1 MRRTVMSQWDAKA
14 AFLNVPDDGWS
25 FVGFANALP
34 CHPSGAEAIAR
45 YLHRKRM
52 IWLSMR
58 AGHGR
63 VFPAAMRPGRG
74 RPKARGVE
82 QPPLIDPQLAGF
94 LTQAHP
100 TFLKIRLL
108 LSRDPGGAWNENQAV
123 KAEINFAIAVEA
135 TNLMALCRTFAKE
148 HPSIPIA
155 ALRDALWLDR
165 PHTMPVVA
173 QTQPDLAMA
182 GSEQFVVQP
191 VAKTRLSKN
200 LTDEERM
207 MSYIDAA
214 GASGIA
220 VYEIVNKGKI
230 ARDRVT
236 QIGEM
241 FENMGAIHS
250 AVVRMSDRGRTG
262 TRYFMRKYGEP
273 VIGEGGRLLYC
284 RDLAI

>member
-1 MRRTVMSQWDAKA
+1 MSQWDSKA

-34 CHPSGAEAIAR
+34 CHPSEAEAIAR

-273 VIGEGGRLLYC
+273 VIGEGGRLLYF

>member
-1 MRRTVMSQWDAKA
+1 MRRKVMSEWDAKA
-14 AFLNVPDDGWS
+14 AFLTAPDDGWS

-34 CHPSGAEAIAR
+34 CHPSEAETIAR

-82 QPPLIDPQLAGF
+82 QPPLIDPALAGF

-108 LSRDPGGAWNENQAV
+108 LGRDPGGAWNENQAV
-123 KAEINFAIAVEA
+123 KAEIKFALAVEA
-135 TNLMALCRTFAKE
+135 TNLMTLCCRFAKE

-173 QTQPDLAMA
+173 QTQPGLAPA
-182 GSEQFVVQP
+182 GSAQFAEQSKGK
-191 VAKTRLSKN
+191 ARLSKN

-207 MSYIDAA
+207 MSYIEAA

-230 ARDRVT
+230 ARVRVT

-262 TRYFMRKYGEP
+262 TRYFLRKYGEP
-273 VIGEGGRLLYC
+273 VIGNGGRLV
-284 RDLAI
+284 LA

>member
-1 MRRTVMSQWDAKA
+1 MSQWDSKA

-34 CHPSGAEAIAR
+34 CHPSEAEAIAR

>member
-1 MRRTVMSQWDAKA
+1 
-14 AFLNVPDDGWS
+14 
-25 FVGFANALP
+25 
-34 CHPSGAEAIAR
+34 
-45 YLHRKRM
+45 

>member
-1 MRRTVMSQWDAKA
+1 MRRKVMSQWDAKA

-34 CHPSGAEAIAR
+34 CHPSEAEAIAR

-250 AVVRMSDRGRTG
+250 AVVRRSDRGRTG

>member
-1 MRRTVMSQWDAKA
+1 MRRKVMGEWDAKA
-14 AFLNVPDDGWS
+14 AFLSVPDDGWS

-34 CHPSGAEAIAR
+34 CHPSEAEGIAR
-45 YLHRKRM
+45 YLHRKKL

-58 AGHGR
+58 QGHGR
-63 VFPAAMRPGRG
+63 VFPATMRPGRG
-74 RPKARGVE
+74 RPKAVGIE
-82 QPPLIDPQLAGF
+82 QAPLMDPALAGF

-108 LSRDPGGAWNENQAV
+108 LGTDPGGAWNEHQSA
-123 KAEINFAIAVEA
+123 KAEIRYAIAVEA
-135 TNLMALCRTFAKE
+135 TKLMTLCRTFAKK
-148 HPSIPIA
+148 HPAITVT
-155 ALRDALWLDR
+155 ALRNALWLDR
-165 PHTMPVVA
+165 PHTMPIVA

-182 GSEQFVVQP
+182 GSEQFTERP
-191 VAKTRLSKN
+191 KGKARLSKN

-207 MSYIDAA
+207 MSYIEAA

-241 FENMGAIHS
+241 FENMGAIRS

-262 TRYFMRKYGEP
+262 MRFFARKHGEP
-273 VIGEGGRLLYC
+273 IVGEGGRLILT
-284 RDLAI
+284 

>member
-1 MRRTVMSQWDAKA
+1 MSQWDSKA

-34 CHPSGAEAIAR
+34 CHPSEAEAIAR

-155 ALRDALWLDR
+155 AFRDALWLDR

>member
-1 MRRTVMSQWDAKA
+1 MSEWDAKA
-14 AFLNVPDDGWS
+14 AFLTVPDDGCS

-34 CHPSGAEAIAR
+34 CHPSEAETIAR
-45 YLHRKRM
+45 YLHRKKL

-82 QPPLIDPQLAGF
+82 QPPLIDPTLAGF

-108 LSRDPGGAWNENQAV
+108 LGRDPGGAWNENQAV
-123 KAEINFAIAVEA
+123 KAEIRYAIAVEA
-135 TNLMALCRTFAKE
+135 TKLMTLCRTFAKK
-148 HPSIPIA
+148 HPAIPVT

-173 QTQPDLAMA
+173 ETQPDLAPA
-182 GSEQFVVQP
+182 GSEQLAEQP
-191 VAKTRLSKN
+191 KGRQRLSRN

-207 MSYIDAA
+207 IAYIEAA

-220 VYEIVNKGKI
+220 AYEIVNKGKI

-250 AVVRMSDRGRTG
+250 AVVRTSDRGRKG
-262 TRYFMRKYGEP
+262 MRYFMREHGEP
-273 VIGEGGRLLYC
+273 MVDGRGRLIS
-284 RDLAI
+284 A